1 MKNRIWRTAAGAFA
15 AIVALSATSCKENT
29 IINSNLAPAVD
40 NIKTFAL
47 DPNDISCLS
56 KTVYDDSIVTSL
68 NTSPVI
74 AGLGTVNADPFFGVT
89 NAGIYFN
96 VIPPTSSYTFPVSR
110 SSIDSVVLVLPYN
123 FTWGDTNNTN
133 RPQKFSVYRMTDTFS
148 STGYY
153 YSFSRFGVDRSHLLG
168 TVTTNINDLKNYV
181 QLKDSSVTP
190 HMRIKITDNDFIQ
203 KLMDSSSQY
212 ADYPTFLSWFKGLY
226 VEPDTTSSATGT
238 SLAYFE
244 LDGDSYYNTAGLLFY
259 MQDSVVSQFGYNT
272 TNCAHSTWVKR
283 NYTGYPVAP
292 YYSPSR
298 TDDSIIMIQNEPGA
312 AADIRITNIRHIDS
326 VIGKSLINKAQILIT
341 KVDVGSSSIYTEPSR
356 IRVTGIDDYGT
367 YYFIADNYV
376 GSSTSST
383 FIDGVAQSVTV
394 GAFTVTQYS
403 INFPRELQKALIQG
417 RTNLHLLL
425 NGTQTYPGAYRLIA
439 GGKSNSNATYKLQI
453 NVIYSKID

>member
-1 MKNRIWRTAAGAFA
+1 MAARAFT
-15 AIVALSATSCKENT
+15 AIVALSVTSCKENT
-29 IINSNLAPAVD
+29 IINSSLTPAVD

-47 DPNDISCLS
+47 DQNEITFLT

-68 NTSPVI
+68 NVSPVI

-89 NAGIYFN
+89 NAGFYFS
-96 VIPPTSSYTFPVSR
+96 VVPPTSSYSFPVSR
-110 SSIDSVVLVLPYN
+110 SSVDSVVLVLPYSG
-123 FTWGDTNNTN
+123 FTWGDTNNTS

-148 STGYY
+148 NAGYY

-168 TVTTNINDLKNYV
+168 TVTANMNDLKNDV
-181 QLKDSSVTP
+181 QLKDSFVTP
-190 HMRIKITDNDFIQ
+190 HLRIKITDNDFIQ

-226 VEPDTTSSATGT
+226 VEPDTTGGATGT
-238 SLAYFE
+238 SLGYFQ
-244 LDGDSYYNTAGLLFY
+244 LDGSSYYTTAGLLFY
-259 MQDSVVSQFGYNT
+259 MQDSVVSQFAYNT
-272 TNCAHSTWVKR
+272 TNCAHSSWVKR

-292 YYSPSR
+292 YYAPSR

-312 AADIRITNIRHIDS
+312 AGDIQITNLTHIND

-341 KVDVGSSSIYTEPSR
+341 KVDVSPSTIYTEPAR

-367 YYFIADNYV
+367 YYVIADNYV
-376 GSSTSST
+376 GSSIISD
-383 FIDGVAQSVTV
+383 FIDGTAKSVTV
-394 GAFTVTQYS
+394 GAFTVTQYA

-417 RTNLHLLL
+417 RTNLHLRI

-439 GGKSNSNATYKLQI
+439 GGKSNSNGTYKLQI